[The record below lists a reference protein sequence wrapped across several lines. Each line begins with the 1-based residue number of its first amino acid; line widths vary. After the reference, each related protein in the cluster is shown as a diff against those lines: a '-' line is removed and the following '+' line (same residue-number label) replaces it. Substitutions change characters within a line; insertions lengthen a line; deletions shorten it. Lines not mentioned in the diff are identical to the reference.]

1 MELNPTKREQG
12 AESGLP
18 AAMRTAKLAAKN
30 ICRVVEFLCRRTK
43 GRATATVHR
52 ASGSPVDPRL
62 TPPAQRSDK
71 NSFLFTRDK
80 VIMSKTRRSRDA
92 EGDMNSKERYTF
104 FEHFFEATTF

>member
-30 ICRVVEFLCRRTK
+30 ICRVVEFLCQRTK
-43 GRATATVHR
+43 GRATATVQC
-52 ASGSPVDPRL
+52 APRLGL

-71 NSFLFTRDK
+71 SSFLFTRDK

>member
-12 AESGLP
+12 AECGLP

-52 ASGSPVDPRL
+52 RASGSPRPRREVTRIL
-62 TPPAQRSDK
+62 FFLPAIKLLCQKR
-71 NSFLFTRDK
+71 
-80 VIMSKTRRSRDA
+80 
-92 EGDMNSKERYTF
+92 EGLVMLKGT
-104 FEHFFEATTF
+104 